1 MAMKKMFAVLAALF
15 LLVLMACSSGSDNGD
30 DTTNPKTYNITGQI
44 TSNSTGLAGVTVALS
59 DTTETTTDSSG
70 NYSFTVESNGD
81 YTVSPSLSGYVFSPS
96 GTVVTISHTD
106 IAGIDFTATASTTTT
121 YSISGTVGGAVASGV
136 TVTLAG
142 TSSGSTLTD
151 SSGNYSFSDVANGN
165 YTITASK
172 TGYTFSPVFSITI
185 NGANITGQN
194 FTATANVAP
203 SSEKAFET
211 FSLGA
216 FTGTINEAAKTIAVI
231 VPLGTNVTA
240 LIATFT
246 ITGESVSIGST
257 VQTNGQTPNDFTNPV
272 VYTVKAA
279 DASTVPYTVT
289 VTLNQ
294 LATAVNISMTANT
307 PGAHA
312 GIFCTATKSITGTID
327 VTDING
333 GTNIEW
339 EWYDNGVLLS
349 SGSTTLVEAN
359 GHYTTTFYGA
369 ATPPAPEPFQYHHTI
384 MFKVNVD
391 GGETNGGVSAVT
403 SQRIL

>member
-1 MAMKKMFAVLAALF
+1 
-15 LLVLMACSSGSDNGD
+15 
-30 DTTNPKTYNITGQI
+30 
-44 TSNSTGLAGVTVALS
+44 
-59 DTTETTTDSSG
+59 
-70 NYSFTVESNGD
+70 
-81 YTVSPSLSGYVFSPS
+81 
-96 GTVVTISHTD
+96 
-106 IAGIDFTATASTTTT
+106 
-121 YSISGTVGGAVASGV
+121 
-136 TVTLAG
+136 
-142 TSSGSTLTD
+142 
-151 SSGNYSFSDVANGN
+151 
-165 YTITASK
+165 
-172 TGYTFSPVFSITI
+172 
-185 NGANITGQN
+185 
-194 FTATANVAP
+194 
-203 SSEKAFET
+203 
-211 FSLGA
+211 
-216 FTGTINEAAKTIAVI
+216 
-231 VPLGTNVTA
+231 
-240 LIATFT
+240 
-246 ITGESVSIGST
+246 
-257 VQTNGQTPNDFTNPV
+257 
-272 VYTVKAA
+272 
-279 DASTVPYTVT
+279 
-289 VTLNQ
+289 LNQ

>member
-1 MAMKKMFAVLAALF
+1 MLCPETKKFKLNKITVLIGLC
-15 LLVLMACSSGSDNGD
+15 LLSIIMGCTSS
-30 DTTNPKTYNITGQI
+30 
-44 TSNSTGLAGVTVALS
+44 S
-59 DTTETTTDSSG
+59 DTTASPKEMKTFSLGTVSSPGEFVGTIEGKDIKVTVPYGTNVTALVATFTMTGESVYVDSNVQTTGETPNDFS
-70 NYSFTVESNGD
+70 YPVV
-81 YTVSPSLSGYVFSPS
+81 YTVKGA
-96 GTVVTISHTD
+96 D
-106 IAGIDFTATASTTTT
+106 ASTTTYT
-121 YSISGTVGGAVASGV
+121 V
-136 TVTLAG
+136 TVT
-142 TSSGSTLTD
+142 
-151 SSGNYSFSDVANGN
+151 
-165 YTITASK
+165 
-172 TGYTFSPVFSITI
+172 
-185 NGANITGQN
+185 
-194 FTATANVAP
+194 VAP

-279 DASTVPYTVT
+279 DASTIPYTVT

-339 EWYDNGVLLS
+339 GWYDNGVLLS